1 MGIGRG
7 KGKRLMSGL
16 LSLAMMLSVF
26 SGMSFTVFADDE
38 QEYPLYVGG
47 EQVTYENMSSFGGEA
62 TDSFVFDDSGSV
74 SKLTLKDATL
84 TDTVKYTGTKN
95 LNVILIG
102 DNSIDVTDP
111 ESTDEVDGFV
121 STQADVTFMLDNNNP
136 GSLSIKASGIGIYI
150 EQSGGSITAIACD
163 ISVETDNDGVSAVVA
178 THFTQRGGSLDLK
191 GVNSALTCETGT
203 LEANGV
209 LNAVATGT
217 ASICCGINL
226 TEESGTFT
234 ITSGSFTASGYG
246 KAVNGKVKNKEAGM
260 GWTSTNP
267 TTIGKTINPSESG
280 QTLAYKKVQFPSPY
294 KSIES
299 INVTVPVPQIG
310 SSVAADGSVECT
322 IEDADANYVISEAK
336 YTTTANPVEGDMD
349 IGYTIKFAPKDDT
362 YIFPAGSSDVT
373 LTVNGTTYTVGKNDF
388 VSNLLTFSG
397 TVRTAAKQDQT
408 ITGVES
414 SYTIKVGDKIQIEPA
429 AQGAISV
436 TGNTGVVDY
445 KKVEG
450 TNKFE
455 ITGKAAGSAEIT
467 VKAAATPSYKE
478 ASKVITI
485 TVAKGDSSLTKAPAA
500 KDLTYTGA
508 DQALV
513 DKGEAT
519 NGTMQYA
526 LGSDNKTAPTSGW
539 STSIPS
545 GKDAKTYYVWYK
557 VAGGS
562 NYSGVEPACVSVK
575 IAKAKATLS
584 KTPEAKSLTYN
595 KADQALVSAG
605 SATAGT
611 LMYAAGKD
619 SKTAPT
625 SGWTTSVPTGKDA
638 GTYYV
643 WYKVEGNDNIT
654 GIAAKCITVKIA
666 MGQAE
671 VSKAPAAK
679 TGLKE
684 NGTDLALVSAGTA
697 KNGTLKYALGK
708 DSKTAPKSDWT
719 TSVPTASEAGTYY
732 VWYKAEGDSNYSD
745 SAAKCI
751 TVKIAEDTS
760 KTSIKSASVGFE
772 HKEYPYVG
780 IPVHPNISVV
790 LNGTQLKGKEEFT
803 GELKDNDK
811 VGTASLTITGV
822 GKYKHSITKTF
833 KIVTASVACSKTFE
847 SNVKDATDWS
857 SSDKT
862 IATVDSN
869 GKITGKQAGSA
880 TITYKYKGETK
891 TFTIQVLYKDV
902 IKSSDFW
909 YEPTYYLSGLGVV
922 KGYDNQT
929 KFKPDNDCTRA
940 QMVTFLWRLNG
951 SPKPKSTTTAFTD
964 IKKSDYYYN
973 AVLWAVEQGITTG
986 TSKTK
991 FGPAGV
997 CTRAQTV
1004 TFLWRMAGKP
1014 AIGDAK
1020 NPFSDVKK
1028 GQYYYEAVIWASNQ
1042 KIVAGY
1048 KDGTFKPSGKCARRQ
1063 MVTFLYKYDKFVNG
1077 KG

>member
-1 MGIGRG
+1 
-7 KGKRLMSGL
+7 
-16 LSLAMMLSVF
+16 
-26 SGMSFTVFADDE
+26 
-38 QEYPLYVGG
+38 
-47 EQVTYENMSSFGGEA
+47 
-62 TDSFVFDDSGSV
+62 
-74 SKLTLKDATL
+74 
-84 TDTVKYTGTKN
+84 
-95 LNVILIG
+95 
-102 DNSIDVTDP
+102 
-111 ESTDEVDGFV
+111 
-121 STQADVTFMLDNNNP
+121 
-136 GSLSIKASGIGIYI
+136 
-150 EQSGGSITAIACD
+150 
-163 ISVETDNDGVSAVVA
+163 
-178 THFTQRGGSLDLK
+178 GGSL
-191 GVNSALTCETGT
+191 
-203 LEANGV
+203 
-209 LNAVATGT
+209 
-217 ASICCGINL
+217 
-226 TEESGTFT
+226 
-234 ITSGSFTASGYG
+234 TASGNSG
-246 KAVNGKVKNKEAGM
+246 AVSGTVINNGAGLGWANADGSGAGTMIEA
-260 GWTSTNP
+260 N
-267 TTIGKTINPSESG
+267 TTGG
-280 QTLAYKKVQFPSPY
+280 TLTFKKVQFPAPY
-294 KSIES
+294 TIIDKIDVT
-299 INVTVPVPQIG
+299 VTVPEIG
-310 SSVAADGSVECT
+310 TSFSEGDTIGCEISQSADYLIFGSQFDE
-322 IEDADANYVISEAK
+322 S
-336 YTTTANPVEGDMD
+336 ANPVEGDSEY
-349 IGYTIKFAPKDDT
+349 GYTIKFVPKSDG
-362 YIFPAGSSDVT
+362 YVFPAGSADVT
-373 LTVNGTTYTVGKNDF
+373 VTANGKEYTIDKNSFSSD
-388 VSNLLTFSG
+388 SLTFSA
-397 TVRTAAKQDQT
+397 TIKTAPKQDQT
-408 ITGVES
+408 ITGVDN
-414 SYTIKVGDKIQIEPA
+414 SYTVKVGDKIEINPVA
-429 AQGAISV
+429 SGNGKISV
-436 TGNTGVVDY
+436 SGTTGVIDY
-445 KKVEG
+445 AQVTG
-450 TNKFE
+450 TNTFE
-455 ITGKAAGSAEIT
+455 ITAKKAGSATIT
-467 VKAAATPSYKE
+467 VNAGATPFYKS
-478 ASKVITI
+478 ASKEITI
-485 TVAKGDSSLTKAPAA
+485 TVEKADSSLTKAPAA
-500 KDLTYTGA
+500 KSLTYTGA
-508 DQALV
+508 AQALV
-513 DKGEAT
+513 EAGT
-519 NGTMQYA
+519 AKNGTLQYA
-526 LGSDNKTAPTSGW
+526 LGTDSKTAPASGW
-539 STSIPS
+539 GTTIPT
-545 GKDAKTYYVWYK
+545 GKNAGTYYVWYK
-557 VAGGS
+557 VEGGD
-562 NYSGVEPACVSVK
+562 NYNGVAPACVSVK
-575 IAKAKATLS
+575 IAKATATLS
-584 KTPEAKSLTYN
+584 KTPAQKTLTYTG
-595 KADQALVSAG
+595 KDQALVDQG
-605 SATAGT
+605 TATAGT

-625 SGWTTSVPTGKDA
+625 SGWGTAVPAGKDA

-643 WYKVEGNDNIT
+643 WYKVEGDDNIT

-666 MGQAE
+666 KGQAE

-708 DSKTAPKSDWT
+708 DSKTAPKSGWSTDI
-719 TSVPTASEAGTYY
+719 PTGKDFGTYY

-760 KTSIKSASVGFE
+760 KTSIKKATVAFE
-772 HKEYPYVG
+772 FKEYPYVG

-922 KGYDNQT
+922 KGYDKQT